1 MKYLKPTWQTLK
13 NLLKRRADNPK
24 ENFMLL
30 LIGFGV
36 FMLGLLIIGYA
47 QYFIWHDLAAE
58 LVALAG
64 LILLIGGMILAAIGY
79 ISLSVLRIL
88 RFLDSDDDNTNTP
101 S

>member
-1 MKYLKPTWQTLK
+1 
-13 NLLKRRADNPK
+13 
-24 ENFMLL
+24 MLL